1 MAVPNEYGKALFM
14 LSLEENVLDRVRCD
28 LVLVDTVLRKNPE
41 YLKLLDTPAIAKAA
55 KISAVDEAFSSVY
68 YSVRNVLKILSE
80 KHEAYSFSSVAAF
93 YYDMYDE
100 HNGIEHVEAVTAIAM
115 TQPQKTALTTK
126 LEKMTGKRIVLEN
139 KVDPGILGGVVLRY
153 CAKQIDGSV
162 KARLDAFAQTLNKL
176 TI

>member
-1 MAVPNEYGKALFM
+1 
-14 LSLEENVLDRVRCD
+14 
-28 LVLVDTVLRKNPE
+28 
-41 YLKLLDTPAIAKAA
+41 
-55 KISAVDEAFSSVY
+55 
-68 YSVRNVLKILSE
+68 
-80 KHEAYSFSSVAAF
+80 
-93 YYDMYDE
+93 
-100 HNGIEHVEAVTAIAM
+100 M